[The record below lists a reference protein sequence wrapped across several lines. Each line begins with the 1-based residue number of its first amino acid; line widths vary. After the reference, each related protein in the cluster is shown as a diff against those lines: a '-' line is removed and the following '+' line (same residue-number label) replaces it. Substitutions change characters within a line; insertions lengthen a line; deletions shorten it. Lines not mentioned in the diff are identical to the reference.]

1 MELHVTI
8 QFTVIL
14 KKVNVYDFSDTT
26 YVDYAG
32 TALYATSQIKAFQRD
47 LFANLYGNPHS
58 RNASSQLAT
67 DTIEQVRY
75 RYRLWKEGNILFNDT
90 LNTFYLRSYG
100 IRHMVKDHSDS
111 ERGIP
116 LPPHGLLF
124 LIISK
129 GSFICIIPQTG

>member
-1 MELHVTI
+1 MLTMPV
-8 QFTVIL
+8 QPCMLPVRS
-14 KKVNVYDFSDTT
+14 KPFSGICLPISMATHTAAMLAANWQRIPLNKFDT
-26 YVDYAG
+26 G
-32 TALYATSQIKAFQRD
+32 TG
-47 LFANLYGNPHS
+47 YG
-58 RNASSQLAT
+58 R
-67 DTIEQVRY
+67 
-75 RYRLWKEGNILFNDT
+75 KEGNILFNDT